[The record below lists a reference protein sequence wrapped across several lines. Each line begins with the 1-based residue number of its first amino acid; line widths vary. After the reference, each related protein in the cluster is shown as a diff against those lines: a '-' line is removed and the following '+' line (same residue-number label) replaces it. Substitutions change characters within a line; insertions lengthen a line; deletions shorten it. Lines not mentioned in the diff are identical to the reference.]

1 MATKY
6 NLTVKV
12 STKGAVQ
19 VMGMGRFPVTL
30 YADQWSAILERK
42 DALLKFMAD
51 NVAKLAKKEDSA
63 PKEGTARL

>member
-1 MATKY
+1 MSKY

-42 DALLKFMAD
+42 DALLAFIKT
-51 NVAKLAKKEDSA
+51 NSEKLAKKEDAA